1 MIKQIRVDQL
11 KPGMYVHDLNCG
23 WLDHPFLSNAFY
35 VRDAATVDKIA
46 EVGIRELYI
55 DTVKGADVWAARS
68 QREVNADLDQRLQE
82 IARKPPEKPIAT
94 ELTEESVRARR
105 LHGEA
110 NKIVRQRMDDIRMG
124 KEIQIARIEPRFE
137 NMVDS
142 IFRNQDAL
150 LPL

>member
-35 VRDAATVDKIA
+35 VRDQATVDKIA

-82 IARKPPEKPIAT
+82 IARKPPE
-94 ELTEESVRARR
+94 
-105 LHGEA
+105 
-110 NKIVRQRMDDIRMG
+110 
-124 KEIQIARIEPRFE
+124 
-137 NMVDS
+137 
-142 IFRNQDAL
+142 
-150 LPL
+150 